1 METSKIPTAEEL
13 NEQFFGDEYRTD
25 TNDLLIEFARL
36 HVKAALE
43 AAAKDCNY
51 PYKTVY
57 GDECNVPDIIL
68 SAYPLDNIK

>member
-1 METSKIPTAEEL
+1 METSKIPTAYEL
-13 NEQFFGDEYRTD
+13 YHNSIENP
-25 TNDLLIEFARL
+25 TNDMIEFARL
-36 HVKAALE
+36 HVTAALE